1 MERAEPIREADEV
14 GARGLHHDLPFSRDL
29 DPPLRL
35 EEVPVGFEGD
45 ALSLWKVRVS

>member
-1 MERAEPIREADEV
+1 VIVLREVD
-14 GARGLHHDLPFSRDL
+14 DRDL